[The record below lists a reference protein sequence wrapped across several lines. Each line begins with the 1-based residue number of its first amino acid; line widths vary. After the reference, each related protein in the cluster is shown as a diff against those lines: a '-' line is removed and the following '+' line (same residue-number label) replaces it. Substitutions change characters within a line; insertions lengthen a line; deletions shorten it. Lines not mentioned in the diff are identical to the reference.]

1 MDQFLDI
8 SCTKSKSKRNN
19 VNVSIFIK
27 DIDFVVKDFPA
38 EKTPSLLTLPEN
50 STKHLRKK

>member
-27 DIDFVVKDFPA
+27 DIDFVIKSFP
-38 EKTPSLLTLPEN
+38 
-50 STKHLRKK
+50 

>member
-8 SCTKSKSKRNN
+8 SCTKSKRNN

-27 DIDFVVKDFPA
+27 DIDFVIKSFP
-38 EKTPSLLTLPEN
+38 
-50 STKHLRKK
+50 

>member
-8 SCTKSKSKRNN
+8 SSTKSKSRRNN

-27 DIDFVVKDFPA
+27 DILDIRHLDI
-38 EKTPSLLTLPEN
+38 KTLK
-50 STKHLRKK
+50 TKN